1 MFKKNWFVFHFW
13 PWFERGGAVTL
24 GTDTGVFSS
33 YIAVGKVYLQ
43 GSFRALVNYKTY

>member
-1 MFKKNWFVFHFW
+1 MIPWFVYCDC
-13 PWFERGGAVTL
+13 PWFSRGGAVTL

-43 GSFRALVNYKTY
+43 GSFRAFVNYKTY